1 VMKEYTYSEARQ
13 RFATVL
19 DKAYR
24 EGAVRIKRRDGKV
37 FVVRPEQKTRS
48 AMDVHGINLKIDRDE
63 IIEFI
68 LAGRRKVKKSSV

>member
-63 IIEFI
+63 ILEFI
-68 LAGRRKVKKSSV
+68 LSGRRKVKKSSV

>member
-1 VMKEYTYSEARQ
+1 MKEYTYSEARQ

-63 IIEFI
+63 ILEFI
-68 LAGRRKVKKSSV
+68 LSGRRKVKKSSV

>member
-1 VMKEYTYSEARQ
+1 MKEYTYSEARQ

-63 IIEFI
+63 ILEFI

>member
-1 VMKEYTYSEARQ
+1 MMKEYTYSEARQ

-63 IIEFI
+63 ILEFI

>member
-1 VMKEYTYSEARQ
+1 MMKEYTYSEARQ

-63 IIEFI
+63 ILEFI
-68 LAGRRKVKKSSV
+68 LAGRRKVKKSPV

>member
-63 IIEFI
+63 ILEFI

>member
-1 VMKEYTYSEARQ
+1 MKEYTYSEARQ

-63 IIEFI
+63 ILEFI
-68 LAGRRKVKKSSV
+68 LAGRRKVKKSPV